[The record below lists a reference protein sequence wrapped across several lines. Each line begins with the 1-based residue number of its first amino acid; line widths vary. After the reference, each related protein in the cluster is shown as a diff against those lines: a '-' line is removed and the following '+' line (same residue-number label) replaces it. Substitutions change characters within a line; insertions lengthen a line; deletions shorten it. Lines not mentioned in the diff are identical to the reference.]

1 MAQSIS
7 TARRGFRIWRRTRPF
22 WGGLLVICGAG
33 EILLSEQGPLSLVI
47 HIGIQGL
54 AGYLIP
60 VMLLLCGVLL
70 WFSPAQR
77 PFYSLLAIV
86 LALGSWVT
94 SNLGGFFIGMLLG
107 IVGAALAFAWATDPD
122 EKPLRWFRGN
132 PQVLQPSW
140 GAELVL
146 RPTATLPPP
155 RRVLGSIESGGT
167 TYWSAISPSQWARL
181 VVGISDSYAREFAT
195 TIPGGFGADA
205 AMAERAYG
213 RVTPQ
218 SEIALSGLHQLACCL
233 GEAAGQRGVD
243 RESVREVIDAQ
254 APLDRQRD
262 TQNQLAGP
270 RCDDDATEDGP
281 AAAPGDQL
289 DEPIPEGLHLRPG
302 VGS

>member
-1 MAQSIS
+1 MARSLS
-7 TARRGFRIWRRTRPF
+7 TARRGFKIWRRTRPF

-94 SNLGGFFIGMLLG
+94 SNLGGFFIGMLLSL
-107 IVGAALAFAWATDPD
+107 VGAAAAFAWTIDPD
-122 EKPLRWFRGN
+122 EKPLKWFRGN

-146 RPTATLPPP
+146 RPTATLPPV
-155 RRVLGSIESGGT
+155 RRVLGSIETAGT
-167 TYWSAISPSQWARL
+167 PYWSAISPSEWAGP
-181 VVGISDSYAREFAT
+181 VVGTTGSHTNEFAIT
-195 TIPGGFGADA
+195 LPGSFGTDA
-205 AMAERAYG
+205 AAAERDAYG
-213 RVTPQ
+213 RLTRQQGSGGRHAITGARPPPGTPP
-218 SEIALSGLHQLACCL
+218 SPSAIADGGFRVHLSQKSISAGCISLR
-233 GEAAGQRGVD
+233 AA
-243 RESVREVIDAQ
+243 SVRLPD
-254 APLDRQRD
+254 
-262 TQNQLAGP
+262 N
-270 RCDDDATEDGP
+270 DG
-281 AAAPGDQL
+281 
-289 DEPIPEGLHLRPG
+289 
-302 VGS
+302 